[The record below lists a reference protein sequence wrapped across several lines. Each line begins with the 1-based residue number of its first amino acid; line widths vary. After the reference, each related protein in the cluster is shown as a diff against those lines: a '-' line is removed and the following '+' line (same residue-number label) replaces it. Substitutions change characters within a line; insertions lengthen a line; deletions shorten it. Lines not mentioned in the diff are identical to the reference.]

1 MKKLICLILVL
12 LLCAAFT
19 GCGERKR
26 ADQDKTGRPGYTDRQ
41 VEQLQDYF
49 RELALEYTEGE
60 RENTVLV
67 VAPDFAALVEYL
79 PESAAD
85 GLVTAAQW
93 KTAAQKHPELV
104 KEYTFYVERLDE
116 DVIFEAFY
124 REVYLD
130 MYVAMVSGMELDLSN
145 PATRGEGVR

>member
-1 MKKLICLILVL
+1 M
-12 LLCAAFT
+12 
-19 GCGERKR
+19 
-26 ADQDKTGRPGYTDRQ
+26 
-41 VEQLQDYF
+41 EQLQDYF